1 MTDHEQNASTPDEGA
16 APTSRSPVGDGADTP
31 GLDAFDEFLQDLDGT
46 TADAAD
52 VVEVEPETETELA
65 AVTRDRDA
73 FKDTAMRLQADFENY
88 RKRITAQQG
97 DEIDRA
103 SGKLVEALL
112 PVLDACEAAFSHG
125 ADGVEPIWSQLMGVL
140 QKQGLEA
147 LDLAEK
153 PFDPA
158 LADAVVHEPG
168 DGEPT
173 VSDVLRTGYRW
184 KGRVLR
190 PAMVKVRG

>member
-1 MTDHEQNASTPDEGA
+1 MTDDDQNASAPHGA
-16 APTSRSPVGDGADTP
+16 TDDGAETP
-31 GLDAFDEFLQDLDGT
+31 GLDAFDEFLHDLDGVPESM
-46 TADAAD
+46 DD
-52 VVEVEPETETELA
+52 VVEAEPEAESELA

-88 RKRITAQQG
+88 RKRITAQRS

-103 SGKLVEALL
+103 AGKLVEAML